1 MVCPLGE
8 RKESNVAVV
17 STRTRSRLLVA
28 AIVALLAVGLLWGIA
43 GAMASSESPAA
54 DGGKTILRLGWTNDP
69 DNLNPFIGYESSSY
83 EIWAIN
89 YELLVGFRA
98 EDYANVPGVG
108 LATDWQTSDDGK
120 VWTFTITD
128 QSKWQDGKPLTAADV
143 AFTFTYIIDN
153 KLGMFTDYTK
163 FIEKVEAPDDVTVVF
178 TCSKPK
184 ANMLGLWIPI
194 LPEHIWS
201 KVKPSEVE
209 NKFKNAP
216 PIIGS
221 GPFQTVEWKK
231 GEFVRMAANK
241 DYWRG
246 APKVDEVIFQT
257 YQNQDTMAQDLK
269 TGNIQSGWNIP
280 AAQFDPLNNEPDLE
294 SIRGVVIGLDQL
306 GFNCADQ
313 KVFPKSTGHPV
324 LQDPA
329 FRSALQW
336 AVDKEK
342 IVSIGYTGNAE
353 PGDTLIT
360 RDFHDPEADFH
371 WTPPAEQA
379 YTFDLDRARQALDE
393 AGYPDGDGNGIREYK
408 GKDIKLRLYART
420 ESPESQKCGKLI
432 TGWFKEVGL
441 DIDFQIIDDGALGDK
456 QYNYDGDQ
464 FAPDFDLFIWGWGG
478 DVDPNFILG
487 VMTTDSIENWS
498 DCNWSNPEYDKLFLE
513 QQTTIDV
520 QERVGIVHRMQE
532 LIYDE
537 SPYIPLVYPLDL
549 ETANKGKWTGWVR
562 AGNDKG
568 LWWYNTQPDTYMAV
582 QPGATS
588 TETEDGSSTGLIV
601 GIAIAALIVIGVVWV
616 LIRRRSG
623 RAETEA

>member
-1 MVCPLGE
+1 MEGAFVSIARAMSKGRLAAV
-8 RKESNVAVV
+8 VAVAV
-17 STRTRSRLLVA
+17 LAAGLV
-28 AIVALLAVGLLWGIA
+28 WGIA
-43 GAMASSESPAA
+43 GAVASSDSPSPAA
-54 DGGKTILRLGWTNDP
+54 GKTILRLGWTNDP

-128 QSKWQDGKPLTAADV
+128 KSTWQDGEPLTAKDV
-143 AFTFTYIIDN
+143 AFTFNYVIEN
-153 KLGMFTDYTK
+153 ELGMFLDYMK
-163 FIEKVEAPDDVTVVF
+163 FIEKVEATDDTHVVF

-201 KVKPSEVE
+201 KVSPKEVE
-209 NKFKNAP
+209 NKFKNSP

-231 GEFVRMAANK
+231 GEYVRLVANK

-269 TGNIQSGWNIP
+269 TGAIQTGWNIP
-280 AAQFDPLNNEPDLE
+280 SAQLNSLNGEPDLE
-294 SIRGVVIGLDQL
+294 AIRAVTIGFDQL
-306 GFNCADQ
+306 GFNCAD
-313 KVFPKSTGHPV
+313 KKKFPKSTGHPV

-342 IVSIGYTGNAE
+342 IVSIGYS
-353 PGDTLIT
+353 GDAAPADTIIT
-360 RDFHDPEADFH
+360 RDLYSAEADFH

-379 YTFDLDRARQALDE
+379 YTFDLDKARQALDE
-393 AGYPDGDGNGIREYK
+393 AGYADADGDGIREYQ
-408 GKDIKLRLYART
+408 GKPIKLRLYARA
-420 ESPESQKCGKLI
+420 ESTSSQNSGKLI
-432 TGWFKEVGL
+432 AGWFKDVGL
-441 DIDFQIIDDGALGDK
+441 DIDYQVIDDGALGDK
-456 QYNYDGDQ
+456 QYNYEGDQ
-464 FAPDFDLFIWGWGG
+464 FAPDFDMFIWGWGG
-478 DVDPNFILG
+478 DVDPNFNLS
-487 VMTTDSIENWS
+487 VLTTSSIENWS
-498 DCNWSNPEYDKLFLE
+498 DSNYSNAEYDKLFL
-513 QQTTIDV
+513 QQQSTIDV
-520 QERVGIVHRMQE
+520 QKRIDIVHRMQE
-532 LIYDE
+532 IIYDE

-549 ETANKGKWTGWVR
+549 LAANKGKWTGWVR
-562 AGNDKG
+562 ANENRGA
-568 LWWYNTQPDTYMAV
+568 WWYNTQPDTYVAV
-582 QPGATS
+582 HPGTTTTDEGS
-588 TETEDGSSTGLIV
+588 GGSSTGLIV
-601 GIAIAALIVIGVVWV
+601 GIVVGVVVIALVVV
-616 LIRRRSG
+616 LLLRRRGG
-623 RAETEA
+623 RAESEEI